1 VATSESGVCGA
12 AYLWVKAKS
21 MVAVLKRN
29 SPKGRLSAVLKRMAR
44 TKQPALK
51 RNGLGQFVGA
61 IHFEGDPV
69 KVQKEMRRE
78 KR

>member
-1 VATSESGVCGA
+1 MIVRG
-12 AYLWVKAKS
+12 LHIWVKARQ
-21 MVAVLKRN
+21 MVAVLKRS
-29 SPKGRLSAVLKRMAR
+29 SPKGRLSSVLKRMAR
-44 TKQPALK
+44 TKRAAVK
-51 RNGLGQFVGA
+51 RNNLGQFVGK

>member
-1 VATSESGVCGA
+1 MATSKSGTRGA
-12 AYLWVKAKS
+12 DYLWVNAKS

-51 RNGLGQFVGA
+51 RNGLRQFVGT

-69 KVQKEMRRE
+69 NVQKEMRRE

>member
-1 VATSESGVCGA
+1 
-12 AYLWVKAKS
+12 
-21 MVAVLKRN
+21 M
-29 SPKGRLSAVLKRMAR
+29 LKRMAR
-44 TKQPALK
+44 TKRTAMK
-51 RNGLGQFVGA
+51 RNGLGQFVGK

>member
-1 VATSESGVCGA
+1 METQ
-12 AYLWVKAKS
+12 
-21 MVAVLKRN
+21 
-29 SPKGRLSAVLKRMAR
+29 
-44 TKQPALK
+44 QPEGSIERRIEAH
-51 RNGLGQFVGA
+51 GLGQFVGA

>member
-1 VATSESGVCGA
+1 
-12 AYLWVKAKS
+12 
-21 MVAVLKRN
+21 MVAILKRS
-29 SPKGRLSAVLKRMAR
+29 SPKGRLTSVLKRMAR
-44 TKQPALK
+44 TKRAAPK
-51 RNGLGQFVGA
+51 RNGLGQFVGK